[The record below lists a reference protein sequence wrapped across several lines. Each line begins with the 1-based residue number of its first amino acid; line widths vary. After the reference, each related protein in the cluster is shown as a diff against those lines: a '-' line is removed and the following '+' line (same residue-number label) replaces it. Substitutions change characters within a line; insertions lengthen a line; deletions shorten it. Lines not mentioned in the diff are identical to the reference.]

1 MLRSRFTFLV
11 EVLSESLKRSLA
23 CPPPTGVSGT
33 LGAAESVTGAI
44 TGAATGVGTDTG
56 EIGGVSSETL
66 QIVYKY
72 SRFIKIALKYR
83 CIAYK
88 LSYKLIYKQSFSFLA
103 ERQLKQKYH
112 HSSLRLV

>member
-1 MLRSRFTFLV
+1 MRVSAVFAAGARTRLEVRAVLDTFLV

-33 LGAAESVTGAI
+33 LGAAESVTGAM

-66 QIVYKY
+66 FFSLQK
-72 SRFIKIALKYR
+72 IKR
-83 CIAYK
+83 G
-88 LSYKLIYKQSFSFLA
+88 FS
-103 ERQLKQKYH
+103 
-112 HSSLRLV
+112 V

>member
-1 MLRSRFTFLV
+1 MRSTFLV

-33 LGAAESVTGAI
+33 LGAAESVTGAM

-66 QIVYKY
+66 QM
-72 SRFIKIALKYR
+72 FINKVRKKD
-83 CIAYK
+83 CK
-88 LSYKLIYKQSFSFLA
+88 GFS
-103 ERQLKQKYH
+103 
-112 HSSLRLV
+112 SSITPTLFRNHL

>member
-1 MLRSRFTFLV
+1 MRSTFLV

-33 LGAAESVTGAI
+33 LGAAESVTGAM

-66 QIVYKY
+66 QM
-72 SRFIKIALKYR
+72 FINT
-83 CIAYK
+83 
-88 LSYKLIYKQSFSFLA
+88 
-103 ERQLKQKYH
+103 
-112 HSSLRLV
+112 V

>member
-1 MLRSRFTFLV
+1 MSIVFLRSTFLV

-33 LGAAESVTGAI
+33 LGAAESVTGAM

-66 QIVYKY
+66 FFSLQQIKKG
-72 SRFIKIALKYR
+72 I
-83 CIAYK
+83 
-88 LSYKLIYKQSFSFLA
+88 FSLNG
-103 ERQLKQKYH
+103 
-112 HSSLRLV
+112 

>member
-1 MLRSRFTFLV
+1 MHESQRGIRGWSESAARAQRSTRLFTFLV

-33 LGAAESVTGAI
+33 LGAAESVTGAM

-66 QIVYKY
+66 
-72 SRFIKIALKYR
+72 FICLKINFKKFR
-83 CIAYK
+83 KNCKI
-88 LSYKLIYKQSFSFLA
+88 LIIYL
-103 ERQLKQKYH
+103 
-112 HSSLRLV
+112 